1 MAANLEVGKVIVK
14 EEAVLEKFDGEISDG
29 VLAERMY
36 LTDGVITKHEVFEDG
51 EVVSVT
57 LFENG
62 NPIEG
67 GGEIDG
73 SN

>member
-1 MAANLEVGKVIVK
+1 MASNLEVGKIVVR
-14 EEAVLEKFDGEISDG
+14 EDAVLEKFDGEVSDG
-29 VLAERMY
+29 VLAERIF

-51 EVVSVT
+51 AVVSTT